1 MSKTII
7 VGLALFMAGC
17 STIDHNK
24 HIGGISEP
32 QPLDNRKITV
42 CEGNF
47 LRVGWDCSA
56 IQEWPQWAHPV
67 LIQVFGCAVN
77 WVQNGKIIETVIISS
92 NDFTTSHE
100 VEHARGFTDISEKFE
115 SDPAEIAR
123 KTDLYRQIIAS
134 YGDKCQPYSE

>member
-1 MSKTII
+1 MKKYII
-7 VGLALFMAGC
+7 ALAMLSLAGC
-17 STIDHNK
+17 STIDK
-24 HIGGISEP
+24 GQLIGGISEP

-100 VEHARGFTDISEKFE
+100 VEHARGFTDLSEKFE
-115 SDPAEIAR
+115 TSPAEIAR
-123 KTDLYRQIIAS
+123 KTELYRQIIAS
-134 YGDKCQPYSE
+134 YGDQCQPYAE